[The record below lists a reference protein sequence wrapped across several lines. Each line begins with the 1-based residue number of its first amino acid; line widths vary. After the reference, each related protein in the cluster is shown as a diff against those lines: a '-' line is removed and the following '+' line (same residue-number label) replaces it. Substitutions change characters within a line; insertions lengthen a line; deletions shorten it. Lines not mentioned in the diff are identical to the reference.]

1 MTTLYNIKERKNIR
15 RILRK
20 TMPEGEKILWK
31 ALKSRRIQYKFRRQY
46 SIGPFIVDFYCPE
59 VKLVVEVDGETHL
72 DEEVIKYDKQRQKY
86 LENKGLKVIRFES
99 GEVFGDPNI
108 VADDVFKK
116 CEELNKI
123 KGD

>member
-1 MTTLYNIKERKNIR
+1 
-15 RILRK
+15 
-20 TMPEGEKILWK
+20 MPEGEKILWK